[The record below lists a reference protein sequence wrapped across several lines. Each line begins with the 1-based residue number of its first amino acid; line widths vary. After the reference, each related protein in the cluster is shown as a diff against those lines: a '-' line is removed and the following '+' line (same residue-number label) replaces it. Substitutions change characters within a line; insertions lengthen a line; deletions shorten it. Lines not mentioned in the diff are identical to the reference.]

1 MIIPAPSDEPPMLQ
15 PGSNVP
21 FLPVDSP
28 PGGETPPSFEA
39 LLSLGIYAGLAVL
52 LILLLLTLA
61 WWLGNKT
68 RSAAKVESYESGVI
82 PSGQARLSEPV
93 PFYLV
98 AIFFI
103 VFDVE
108 MIFVVSW
115 AVAYD
120 LLGWTGFLNVS
131 FFILILF
138 VGLVHL
144 WKTGG
149 LEWGPRAHRRGAREG
164 GGG

>member
-1 MIIPAPSDEPPMLQ
+1 MPFSGPPAP
-15 PGSNVP
+15 
-21 FLPVDSP
+21 LPSVP
-28 PGGETPPSFEA
+28 PGGEAAPSA
-39 LLSLGIYAGLAVL
+39 ASLLSLGLYAGIAVV
-52 LILLLLTLA
+52 LILLLLFLA

-68 RSAAKVESYESGVI
+68 SSQVKGEPYESGVL
-82 PSGQARLSEPV
+82 PTGQARLSEPV

-120 LLGWTGFLNVS
+120 LLGWNGFLNVA

-149 LEWGPRAHRRGAREG
+149 LDWGPGAGRRRRERSG
-164 GGG
+164 

>member
-1 MIIPAPSDEPPMLQ
+1 MAISGSPTPIPAVL
-15 PGSNVP
+15 PG
-21 FLPVDSP
+21 
-28 PGGETPPSFEA
+28 EAPPSFES
-39 LLSLGIYAGLAVL
+39 LLSLGLYVGLAVL
-52 LILLLLTLA
+52 LILLLLFLA
-61 WWLGNKT
+61 WFLGHKT
-68 RSAAKVESYESGVI
+68 SGQVKNEPYESGVL
-82 PSGQARLSEPV
+82 PSGEARLSEPV

-115 AVAYD
+115 AVAWD
-120 LLGWTGFLNVS
+120 LLGWAGFLNVT

-138 VGLVHL
+138 VGLAHL

-149 LEWGPRAHRRGAREG
+149 LDWGPGAQRRRRQTENVR
-164 GGG
+164 

>member
-1 MIIPAPSDEPPMLQ
+1 MSPVNASANFPTAPVGAEA
-15 PGSNVP
+15 
-21 FLPVDSP
+21 
-28 PGGETPPSFEA
+28 PPSFDS
-39 LLSLGIYAGLAVL
+39 LLSLGLYVGISVL
-52 LILLLLTLA
+52 LILLLLFLA
-61 WWLGNKT
+61 WFLGHKT
-68 RSAAKVESYESGVI
+68 HSRVKGEPYESGVL
-82 PSGQARLSEPV
+82 PSGEARLSEPV

-120 LLGWTGFLNVS
+120 ALGWNGFLNVA
-131 FFILILF
+131 FFIFILF

-149 LEWGPRAHRRGAREG
+149 LDWGPGAQRRRRQARTAR
-164 GGG
+164 

>member
-1 MIIPAPSDEPPMLQ
+1 MSPVNASVT
-15 PGSNVP
+15 VP
-21 FLPVDSP
+21 TASV
-28 PGGETPPSFEA
+28 GGEAPPTFDS
-39 LLSLGIYAGLAVL
+39 LLSLGLYAGFAVL
-52 LILLLLTLA
+52 LILILLFLA
-61 WWLGNKT
+61 WFLGHKT
-68 RSAAKVESYESGVI
+68 RSRVKGEPYESGVL
-82 PSGQARLSEPV
+82 PSGEARLSEPV

-120 LLGWTGFLNVS
+120 LLGWNGFLNVA
-131 FFILILF
+131 FFIFILF

-149 LEWGPRAHRRGAREG
+149 LDWGPGVQRRRRARTAR
-164 GGG
+164 

>member
-1 MIIPAPSDEPPMLQ
+1 VPVSKHADELPMSLPANPLPMNTLAAGEVPP
-15 PGSNVP
+15 
-21 FLPVDSP
+21 D
-28 PGGETPPSFEA
+28 TASFI
-39 LLSLGIYAGLAVL
+39 SLGLYVL
-52 LILLLLTLA
+52 ISVALILLLLFLA
-61 WWLGNKT
+61 RWLGHKT
-68 RSAAKVESYESGVI
+68 HGKVKDEPYESGVL
-82 PSGQARLSEPV
+82 PSGEARLSEPV

-115 AVAYD
+115 AVAWD
-120 LLGWTGFLNVS
+120 TLGWAGFLNVA

-149 LEWGPRAHRRGAREG
+149 LDWGPGAGRRRVG
-164 GGG
+164 GDR

>member
-1 MIIPAPSDEPPMLQ
+1 MPL
-15 PGSNVP
+15 PG
-21 FLPVDSP
+21 LPVPSPTAP
-28 PGGETPPSFEA
+28 PGGEAPPSFEA
-39 LLSLGIYAGLAVL
+39 LLSLSLYAALAVL
-52 LILLLLTLA
+52 LVLLLLFLA
-61 WWLGNKT
+61 WWLGNKV
-68 RSAAKVESYESGVI
+68 RSAAKEEPYESGVV
-82 PSGQARLSEPV
+82 PTGEARLSEPV

-120 LLGWTGFLNVS
+120 LLGWAGFLNVA

-138 VGLVHL
+138 VGLAHL

-149 LEWGPRAHRRGAREG
+149 LDWGPGSARRRERRAQ
-164 GGG
+164 

>member
-1 MIIPAPSDEPPMLQ
+1 VKGEP
-15 PGSNVP
+15 
-21 FLPVDSP
+21 
-28 PGGETPPSFEA
+28 
-39 LLSLGIYAGLAVL
+39 
-52 LILLLLTLA
+52 
-61 WWLGNKT
+61 
-68 RSAAKVESYESGVI
+68 YESGVL
-82 PSGQARLSEPV
+82 PSGEARLSEPV

-120 LLGWTGFLNVS
+120 ALGWNGFLNVA

-138 VGLVHL
+138 VGLAHL

-149 LEWGPRAHRRGAREG
+149 LDWGPGAQRRRRQARTAR
-164 GGG
+164 

>member
-1 MIIPAPSDEPPMLQ
+1 MPVPGPPAPAT
-15 PGSNVP
+15 VA
-21 FLPVDSP
+21 P
-28 PGGETPPSFEA
+28 PGGEAPPAFES
-39 LLSLGIYAGLAVL
+39 LLSLGLYGAISVL
-52 LILLLLTLA
+52 LILLLLFLA

-68 RSAAKVESYESGVI
+68 SSRVKGEPYESGVL
-82 PSGQARLSEPV
+82 PTGEARLSEPV

-120 LLGWTGFLNVS
+120 ALGWAGFLNVA
-131 FFILILF
+131 FFIFILF
-138 VGLVHL
+138 VGLIHL

-149 LEWGPRAHRRGAREG
+149 LDWGPGGARQREERSE
-164 GGG
+164 